1 MEENMRTILAVLSL
15 AAGLGL
21 IFSQSASAY
30 PVDAAAIQQAASA
43 ASNIEHTQFY
53 ERHTRH
59 GVVKCYRDL
68 VIGRY
73 ACHWY

>member
-1 MEENMRTILAVLSL
+1 MRTLLAALGLV
-15 AAGLGL
+15 AGLGL
-21 IFSQSASAY
+21 ICSQSASAY
-30 PVDAAAIQQAASA
+30 PVDAATIQQAATA
-43 ASNIEHTQFY
+43 ASGIEHTQFY

-59 GVVKCYRDL
+59 GVVKCYRNF